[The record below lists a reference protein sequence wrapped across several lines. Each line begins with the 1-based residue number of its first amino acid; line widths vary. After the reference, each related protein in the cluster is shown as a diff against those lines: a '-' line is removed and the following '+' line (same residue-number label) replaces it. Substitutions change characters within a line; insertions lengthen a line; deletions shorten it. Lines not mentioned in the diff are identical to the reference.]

1 MIIPA
6 TIYNVK
12 FESPLIICSFS
23 KITNQYYEDELQKL
37 HMKIIRFLI
46 LLLIVSSCKNETK
59 NQIIE
64 TSKAKQVELKYAEGF
79 TIIDHGYFKV
89 LTINNPWPKAEK
101 TYTYAIISKEQMA
114 KTSFLKDEYDG
125 FIIDPIQK
133 IVVTS
138 TTHIPALELLDVE
151 QTLVGFPGTDYI
163 SSEKTRKRIKNGNI
177 RELGKNEGIN
187 TEVLL
192 ELNPDVV
199 VGFGVEGVNKT
210 FETIK
215 KAGIPIIYNGDWVE
229 SSALAKAEWIKFFG
243 VLFNKEK
250 EANSIFNKIEKDYLE
265 AKSIAKQA
273 KKQPTILSGAMHKE
287 VWYMPNGSSPEAQ
300 FLKDA
305 NVNYLWS
312 DTTGN
317 GSLALSFE
325 VVLDK
330 AKDADL
336 WLSPSYYSSLKQLED
351 TNTLYTNFD
360 AFKNKNIYS
369 FSNTTGATG
378 GVLYYELGTARP
390 DLVLKDIIKICH
402 PELLENYNPYF
413 FKKLE

>member
-1 MIIPA
+1 
-6 TIYNVK
+6 
-12 FESPLIICSFS
+12 
-23 KITNQYYEDELQKL
+23 
-37 HMKIIRFLI
+37 MKIIRFLI
-46 LLLIVSSCKNETK
+46 LLFIVSACKNETK
-59 NQIIE
+59 NEVLEIPE
-64 TSKAKQVELKYAEGF
+64 TKQLELKYAKGF
-79 TIIDHGYFKV
+79 SVKYFETHKELIILK
-89 LTINNPWPKAEK
+89 PWPKSEK
-101 TYTYAIISKEQMA
+101 SYTYLLPNESIIIERKPKA
-114 KTSFLKDEYDG
+114 FDG
-125 FIIDPIQK
+125 TIDRSIKK

-151 QTLVGFPGTDYI
+151 QALVGFPGTDYI
-163 SSEKTRKRIKNGNI
+163 SSKKTRKRINEGNV

-199 VGFGVEGVNKT
+199 IGFGVDGVNKT

-215 KAGIPIIYNGDWVE
+215 KAGIPVIYNGDWVE

-250 EANSIFNKIEKDYLE
+250 EADSIFNTIERNYLA
-265 AKSIAKQA
+265 AKEIAKQA
-273 KKQPTILSGAMHKE
+273 KHQPTVLSGAMHKD
-287 VWYMPNGSSPEAQ
+287 VWYLPNGSSPEAQ

-312 DTTGN
+312 DSTGN

-336 WLSPSYYSSLKQLED
+336 WLSPSYYSSFEQLKE
-351 TNTLYTNFD
+351 TNDLYTNFK
-360 AFKNKNIYS
+360 AFNAQNIYT
-369 FSNTTGATG
+369 FSNTIGATG

-402 PELLENYNPYF
+402 PELLEDYTPYF
-413 FKKLE
+413 FKRLN

>member
-1 MIIPA
+1 MRL
-6 TIYNVK
+6 TV
-12 FESPLIICSFS
+12 FLLFV
-23 KITNQYYEDELQKL
+23 ITL
-37 HMKIIRFLI
+37 
-46 LLLIVSSCKNETK
+46 VSCKNESK
-59 NQIIE
+59 NEVLEPTQTHE
-64 TSKAKQVELKYAEGF
+64 VLLKYAKGF
-79 TIIDHGYFKV
+79 SVNGNGTHKV
-89 LTINNPWPKAEK
+89 LSINNPWPKAEK
-101 TYTYAIISKEQMA
+101 NYKYLIASKEILSKM
-114 KTSFLKDEYDG
+114 TFPSDYYDG
-125 FIIDPIQK
+125 IITNEIK
-133 IVVTS
+133 TIVVTS
-138 TTHIPALELLDVE
+138 TTHVPALELLGVE
-151 QTLVGFPGTDYI
+151 QTLVGFPGADYI
-163 SSEKTRKRIKNGNI
+163 SSEKTRKLIDDDKV

-199 VGFGVEGVNKT
+199 IGFGVDGVNKT

-215 KAGIPIIYNGDWVE
+215 KAGIPVIYNGDWVE

-250 EANSIFNKIEKDYLE
+250 EADSIFNQIEKNYLE
-265 AKSIAKQA
+265 AKLIAKQA
-273 KKQPTILSGAMHKE
+273 KNRPTILSGAMHKDI
-287 VWYMPNGSSPEAQ
+287 WYMPNGSSPEAQ

-305 NVNYLWS
+305 NVNYLWNK
-312 DTTGN
+312 TTGN

-351 TNTLYTNFD
+351 TNALYTNFE
-360 AFKNKNIYS
+360 AFKNKNVYS

-390 DLVLKDIIKICH
+390 DLVLKDLIKICH
-402 PELLENYNPYF
+402 PELLEGYTPYF
-413 FKKLE
+413 FKRLN